1 MQKFKQSFNIILFST
16 ICLMNSVFVNA
27 QEFKA
32 RAAID
37 SSVNLIGK
45 QSNILLECTMPQNA
59 KVAWPAIDD
68 VLTDKVEVIA
78 KSKIDTA
85 SISDGRMTL
94 QQHIA
99 ITSFDSGLYFI
110 PPFRFALQNGVD
122 TVASNGLAFKVITF
136 KVDTTKA
143 IFDIKKPYRLPITF
157 REVLPWIIGAL
168 LLAILV
174 VIMVI
179 VFRRIQRNEPVFGGI
194 IREKV
199 HEPAHIVALRE
210 LDKLKNEKLWQSGR
224 VKEHFTMLT
233 DIARNYIAERF
244 SLPAQEQTTSE
255 IVSSLKPLLIEE
267 EDVVRKLESSLK
279 MADLVKFAKFEPLP
293 DEVDITM
300 MNVYLFVN
308 NTKIEEVK
316 TIEEQREE
324 LLKGKANEEEINIQS
339 TENK

>member
-1 MQKFKQSFNIILFST
+1 M
-16 ICLMNSVFVNA
+16 
-27 QEFKA
+27 
-32 RAAID
+32 
-37 SSVNLIGK
+37 
-45 QSNILLECTMPQNA
+45 
-59 KVAWPAIDD
+59 
-68 VLTDKVEVIA
+68 
-78 KSKIDTA
+78 
-85 SISDGRMTL
+85 
-94 QQHIA
+94 
-99 ITSFDSGLYFI
+99 
-110 PPFRFALQNGVD
+110 
-122 TVASNGLAFKVITF
+122 ITF

-244 SLPAQEQTTSE
+244 SLPASY
-255 IVSSLKPLLIEE
+255 
-267 EDVVRKLESSLK
+267 
-279 MADLVKFAKFEPLP
+279 
-293 DEVDITM
+293 
-300 MNVYLFVN
+300 NFV
-308 NTKIEEVK
+308 
-316 TIEEQREE
+316 
-324 LLKGKANEEEINIQS
+324 
-339 TENK
+339 